1 MNRWLTVV
9 FLVASVG
16 GALSLYTAVSVGS
29 GGLASVATNLKSL
42 SVVLNNYYTALNT
55 GRTLVNATL
64 NDLGYYVDVT
74 YAGLN
79 KAYGASQMS
88 LSGFLS
94 TVQYFNQS
102 LQTGEQMVNMQISTD
117 LSQLTSTLQQAIDTI
132 IQTYSS
138 SLYTLS
144 SSMNGVFNMDIC
156 VAKNVT
162 QMINI
167 PSSIGK
173 LGSCLQQEVNTA
185 KAITPIIVSTIKMF
199 KNDLKALNAQLQ
211 ICQPTSNSC
220 IDQYFMNI
228 YSEMSTIQSALS
240 MVQQFISSAQQDAST
255 RNRICSDLVTGDIQ
269 DAIQNIQSAVSSCS
283 YPMY

>member
-16 GALSLYTAVSVGS
+16 GAFSLYTAVSVGS

-42 SVVLNNYYTALNT
+42 SVVLNNYYTALNN
-55 GRTLVNATL
+55 GRTLVNGTL

-74 YAGLN
+74 YAELN

-88 LSGFLS
+88 LSGFLP
-94 TVQYFNQS
+94 TIQYFNQS

-117 LSQLTSTLQQAIDTI
+117 LSQLTNTLQQAIDTI

-144 SSMNGVFNMDIC
+144 SSMDGVFNMDIC

-185 KAITPIIVSTIKMF
+185 NTITPIIVSTIKMF

-220 IDQYFMNI
+220 IDQ
-228 YSEMSTIQSALS
+228 
-240 MVQQFISSAQQDAST
+240 VST
-255 RNRICSDLVTGDIQ
+255 RYSL
-269 DAIQNIQSAVSSCS
+269 
-283 YPMY
+283 